1 MSERFDTIVV
11 GAGHAGLAMSDALAR
26 AGRDHVVLER
36 GRIGETWLAQRWDGF
51 RVNTMRRL
59 NVLPGGPAPADPDG
73 FPTAPELAAD
83 LETYARALPV
93 RTGTPVRSVRPGAFG
108 FTVEAGDRELQAA
121 RVVVASGGQNVP
133 ALPACAAAVSA
144 RVAQLHAGTY
154 RSPETLPDGAVLVA
168 GGAQSGMQIAEE
180 LALAGRRTYLATSR
194 VGRYR
199 RRYRGR
205 DILDWLWDT
214 GFWDQRT
221 KDVGEA
227 AVRGRVPQVSGADG
241 GHTVSYQAH
250 AALGV
255 TLVGRVLGADGE
267 RLHLAPDAGENV
279 RFADAESARI
289 HGLIDEHIAREGI
302 DAPPAEHDAADVP
315 DPALWS
321 LSGPTELDLSQS
333 GIAAIVWCTGFTGSF
348 DWLPAE
354 LLDERGVPRHREGV
368 TDCPGLYV
376 LGLPWLRRRA
386 SAVIFGAPGDTAH
399 LAAELD
405 RLANTGGRIP
415 ATGLT
420 P

>member
-11 GAGHAGLAMSDALAR
+11 GAGHAGLAISDALAR

-36 GRIGETWLAQRWDGF
+36 GRVGETWLAQRWDGF

-59 NVLPGGPAPADPDG
+59 NTLPGGPAPADPEG
-73 FPTAPELAAD
+73 FPSAPELAGD
-83 LETYARALPV
+83 LAAYARALPV
-93 RTGTPVRSVRPGAFG
+93 RTGTPVTRVCPGPFG
-108 FTVEAGDRELQAA
+108 FAVQAGDRELRSA
-121 RVVVASGGQNVP
+121 RVVIASGGQNAP
-133 ALPACAAAVSA
+133 ALPACAATVSP

-154 RSPETLPDGAVLVA
+154 RSSEALPDGAVLVA

-194 VGRYR
+194 VGRYP

-221 KDVGEA
+221 QDVGEA
-227 AVRGRVPQVSGADG
+227 AVRGRVPQVSGTDG

-255 TLVGRVLGADGE
+255 TLVGRVLGADGD

-279 RFADAESARI
+279 RFADAESTRI
-289 HGLIDEHIAREGI
+289 RGLIDEHIARAGV
-302 DAPPAEHDAADVP
+302 DAPPPEPDPADVP

-321 LSGPTELDLSQS
+321 LSGPMELDLAEN
-333 GIAAIVWCTGFTGSF
+333 GITAIVWCTGFRGAF
-348 DWLPAE
+348 DWLPGE
-354 LLDERGVPRHREGV
+354 LVDERGVPRHREGV

-405 RLANTGGRIP
+405 RLAKTDGRIP

-420 P
+420 R